1 MYSFGGREHD
11 DGFPGGGSRVAGPQR
26 RHDNAGGYT
35 VDDKTEKELHGDYA
49 AGERTKPLTPE
60 AEESALLEG
69 DFAGGERTRPL
80 TEEERREA
88 ELHGDF
94 AAGERSKP
102 LTPES
107 SEEGSFAPHKK

>member
-1 MYSFGGREHD
+1 M
-11 DGFPGGGSRVAGPQR
+11 
-26 RHDNAGGYT
+26 
-35 VDDKTEKELHGDYA
+35 DDKAKDELHGDFA

-80 TEEERREA
+80 TDEEKLKA

-102 LTPES
+102 LTSES
-107 SEEGSFAPHKK
+107 AGEGSYADEE